1 MINKREKE
9 GLNYGNSLKAFIG
22 YSNDIQDV
30 EEYKKNMQCINN
42 LSWYDYWYD

>member
-1 MINKREKE
+1 MINKREKV
-9 GLNYGNSLKAFIG
+9 GLNHGNSLKASIG